1 MAIRD
6 LGKAIVDLSR
16 PDGGSAIDNALSTF
30 LPKGTVTNITDLNPL
45 RAIDKVISGASSILP
60 NPNKPIAYTKN
71 LPAVIPNPLENF
83 AHYSPL
89 WTLAC
94 LTPEQFNNPASY
106 RNSPADLKH
115 IIISSAGRYDSQR
128 VQTASGTPEFFINN
142 FTMKATVAANEKTG
156 NSNAFKFEW
165 DIYEP
170 YSMGLLLQSLQIAA
184 KNAKYANYLNNAPYV
199 LRLDFAGYDETGK
212 IYTSIKPKFF
222 TLKLTGIKFQV
233 TESGSSYKME
243 AVPYN
248 HQGFSDSVNISFNDI
263 AISGDVNGKGTVEEL
278 LSTGEKSLTRVLNK
292 IEAGLVEDR
301 QIQFPDEY
309 EIQFPKTS
317 SDFTRSTQLKTVNFA
332 TVDPNKPPT
341 TVAKGTKAE
350 VKLDFD
356 KNDIGGSSLGFS
368 QEKGGT
374 FVMKKND
381 QRDPKTGLISRDKM
395 TIDPKNRVFQFAQK
409 QTLTSIINQIILS
422 SEYVKEA
429 IDPKNVTP
437 EGFIK
442 WFRLDVQVEL
452 KEYDDWIGDYAKKF
466 TYRVVPFLVHQS
478 IFSPPSSAM
487 PYQEL
492 QKKICK
498 GYEYIYT
505 GQNVDVLK
513 FDIQINNLFF
523 AGINPSA
530 EKNTAKATD
539 QNTASGT
546 ATQKNKETKT
556 SAGASPGS
564 QLATLGR
571 RRIKRSAALI
581 DQKVKGGSRQ
591 TDTEQQVAQ
600 SFHNAFVNGS
610 SADLVTINLEI
621 LGDPYWMID
630 SGIGN
635 YFSRPTAPGSQITED
650 GTMNYESGDVYIYLT
665 FKTPVDVNESTG
677 LYDFPYSG
685 KESPFS
691 GIYKVVM
698 CESIFSEGGFRQKL
712 QCVRMPGQATDYT
725 NNPQEVN
732 SSIIADKA
740 TSFAKIIGGNEKEKV
755 SPGDDPGY
763 NQTDA
768 SGQGIF

>member
-1 MAIRD
+1 MAFGLDPRI
-6 LGKAIVDLSR
+6 KK
-16 PDGGSAIDNALSTF
+16 PDGTSIIETALSSAIPTGVVS
-30 LPKGTVTNITDLNPL
+30 NITNLSIAKATDALFGG
-45 RAIDKVISGASSILP
+45 ISSVLP

-115 IIISSAGRYDSQR
+115 VIMSSAGRFDSQR

-184 KNAKYANYLNNAPYV
+184 QKAGYINYLNNAPYV
-199 LRLDFAGYDETGK
+199 LRLDFAGYDENGK
-212 IYTSIKPKFF
+212 TYTSIKPKYF

-233 TESGSSYKME
+233 TEAGSLYKME

-248 HQGFSDSVNISFNDI
+248 HQGFSDSVNIAFNDI
-263 AISGDVNGKGTVEEL
+263 SISGNVNGSGTVEEL
-278 LSTGEKSLTRVLNK
+278 LSTGEKSLVRVLNK
-292 IEAGLVEDR
+292 IEEGLVKDK

-309 EIQFPKTS
+309 DIQFPKTS
-317 SDFTRSTQLKTVNFA
+317 ADFNRSTQIKNVKFA
-332 TVDPNKPPT
+332 TVDPNQAPRT
-341 TVAKGTKAE
+341 IAKGTKSE
-350 VKLDFD
+350 VKIDFD

-368 QEKGGT
+368 QDKGGT

-422 SEYVKEA
+422 SQYVKDA
-429 IDPKNVTP
+429 IDPANVTP
-437 EGFIK
+437 DGFIK
-442 WFRLDVQVEL
+442 WFRLDVQIEL

-505 GQNVDVLK
+505 GQNVDLLK

-523 AGINPSA
+523 SGINPSA
-530 EKNTAKATD
+530 EKLTAKATD
-539 QNTASGT
+539 QNTSSGT
-546 ATQKNKETKT
+546 APQVNKETKT
-556 SAGASPGS
+556 TEGSSAGA
-564 QLATLGR
+564 QIATLGR
-571 RRIKRSAALI
+571 RRLKRSPALI
-581 DQKVKGGSRQ
+581 DQKVKGGSKQ

-600 SFHNAFVNGS
+600 AFHKAFISGS
-610 SADLVTINLEI
+610 SADLVTINIEI
-621 LGDPYWMID
+621 LGDPYWMVD
-630 SGIGN
+630 SGIAN
-635 YFSRPTAPGSQITED
+635 YFSKPTAPGSQVTED

-665 FKTPVDVNESTG
+665 FKTPVDVNEATG
-677 LYDFPYSG
+677 MYEYPLGG

-698 CESIFSEGGFRQKL
+698 CESIFSEGNFRQKL
-712 QCVRMPGQATDYT
+712 QCVRMPGQATDYS
-725 NNPQEVN
+725 NNPEGLTRFVTN
-732 SSIIADKA
+732 AADALAKTITGDEKPK
-740 TSFAKIIGGNEKEKV
+740 TSPA
-755 SPGDDPGY
+755 DDPGY
-763 NQTDA
+763 NQTDE
-768 SGQGIF
+768 SGQGIY